1 MLEGP
6 IALRCFALERRRIAE
21 AFKRSDLAS
30 DDSIEIWTD
39 RARRALFEAVTN
51 LAQGDVAFA
60 FLRIGFGEGRQDLS
74 PRCWLTAWLGGAFR
88 RLRGL
93 GSWCHRYGLRQ
104 WRRVVG
110 LAAQEQDHIGLL
122 FCIRETGERHRRA

>member
-39 RARRALFEAVTN
+39 RAWGALFEAVTN

-60 FLRIGFGEGRQDLS
+60 LLRIGLGEGRQDLTAWS
-74 PRCWLTAWLGGAFR
+74 WLTAWLASALG
-88 RLRGL
+88 RLRSF
-93 GSWCHRYGLRQ
+93 GSGGCGYDFRQ
-104 WRRVVG
+104 WRRVAV
-110 LAAQEQDHIGLL
+110 
-122 FCIRETGERHRRA
+122 